1 MKKFKFIIDGIKYE
15 VSVDEIEQNVA
26 SIEVNGTPFTVEI
39 EREQKVLPT
48 APLRPIKQAA
58 SAPQSATCAT
68 EPTKSDS
75 FIVKS
80 PLPGSVMKVLVT
92 VGQSVKRGDVLLTM
106 ESMKMENNILAEKDG
121 VIKALFVE
129 PGKNVLQD
137 DKLVE
142 MESSETVVAPAPKPA
157 ASTAPKA
164 ETPKAEAPK
173 AEAPKAAPTPVA
185 GGFKVRAPL
194 PGSVLKVVVTEGQSV
209 KRGDV
214 LLTLELMKMENS
226 ILAEKDGVVR
236 GISVEVGK
244 NVQQDDVLLVLE

>member
-164 ETPKAEAPK
+164 ETPKAD
-173 AEAPKAAPTPVA
+173 APKAAPTPVA

-214 LLTLELMKMENS
+214 LLTLESMKMENS

>member
-15 VSVDEIEQNVA
+15 VSVDEIEQNIA

-58 SAPQSATCAT
+58 TQVDACAT
-68 EPTKSDS
+68 PTKADS

-142 MESSETVVAPAPKPA
+142 MECSETVVAPAPKPA

-164 ETPKAEAPK
+164 EAPK
-173 AEAPKAAPTPVA
+173 AEAPKAAPAPVA

-194 PGSVLKVVVTEGQSV
+194 PGSVLKVLVTEGQSV

-214 LLTLELMKMENS
+214 LLTLESMKMENS
-226 ILAEKDGVVR
+226 ILAERDGVVR
-236 GISVEVGK
+236 GISVEAGK
-244 NVQQDDVLLVLE
+244 NVQQDDILLVLE

>member
-173 AEAPKAAPTPVA
+173 A
-185 GGFKVRAPL
+185 
-194 PGSVLKVVVTEGQSV
+194 
-209 KRGDV
+209 
-214 LLTLELMKMENS
+214 
-226 ILAEKDGVVR
+226 
-236 GISVEVGK
+236 
-244 NVQQDDVLLVLE
+244 

>member
-173 AEAPKAAPTPVA
+173 AAPTPVA

-214 LLTLELMKMENS
+214 LLTLESMKMENS